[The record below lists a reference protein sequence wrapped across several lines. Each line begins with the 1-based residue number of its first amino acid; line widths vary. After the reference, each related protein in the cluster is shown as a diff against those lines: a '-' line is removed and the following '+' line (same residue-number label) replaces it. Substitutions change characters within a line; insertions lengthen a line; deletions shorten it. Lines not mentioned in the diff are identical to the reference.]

1 MGRVHGESSSVLLST
16 VGSRSSNPSIMKLV
30 FLATILF
37 AVYISAGAGSESE
50 ESSLNSYNQQVQESS
65 LNSYNQQNAVEAP
78 NMRVVRE
85 ANKKNGAKK
94 PNKGKKGKGR
104 KKSVKKG
111 KKKRNQP
118 RKERRSQL

>member
-37 AVYISAGAGSESE
+37 AVYISAGVGSESE
-50 ESSLNSYNQQVQESS
+50 ESS

-85 ANKKNGAKK
+85 AKKKNGAKK
-94 PNKGKKGKGR
+94 PNKGK
-104 KKSVKKG
+104 
-111 KKKRNQP
+111 
-118 RKERRSQL
+118 RKERKGQEEICKERKEVSQKRKEGQ